1 MPIHSGQ
8 ISQLHSKGEA
18 LRTGID
24 GDHSLLSQKEIELAI
39 KWMIGRMD
47 YIDSI
52 CFDSFPLFSPAK
64 TGQWTTSSGGS
75 WMGGFWSGWWW
86 LRAYITKSASDHV
99 KATDICRRLS
109 SKVTVDS
116 INRSFIFW
124 YGAALG
130 NRWFDDVDAQALV
143 RSSIAAIVTSY
154 NPALKCFP
162 LGKAMGGG
170 ENGSQCIS
178 IDSMAALIQLI
189 GNSVVEQDQI
199 MLRNHVDTMLENCF
213 DTQGAFHASASYR
226 QGKFTPSDNAGEWS
240 RGQAWGMLGLCRAAT
255 RWEEPY
261 VTYAQTACEYWK
273 NSRTDSLP
281 LNCLNGSN
289 ELRDPSSAV
298 IASLAMISL
307 ADLIPDGEPWRMNA
321 HQLIT
326 DVVRSQ
332 YFMDSQAT
340 EVQGENQ
347 AADSGIFQGCC
358 YRTRSGG
365 QEELVETPWGSF
377 FLMVTLCSL
386 AQIIKPE
393 DV

>member
-8 ISQLHSKGEA
+8 ISQLHSKDAA
-18 LRTGID
+18 LRAGID
-24 GDHSLLSQKEIELAI
+24 GNHSLLNQKEIELAI
-39 KWMIGRMD
+39 KSMIGRMD

-52 CFDSFPLFSPAK
+52 CFDSFPLYSPAK
-64 TGQWTTSSGGS
+64 IGQWTTSSGGS
-75 WMGGFWSGWWW
+75 WVGGFWSGWWW
-86 LRAYITKSASDHV
+86 LRAYITKSTSDRV

-109 SKVTVDS
+109 SKMAVDS

-130 NRWFDDVDAQALV
+130 NHWFGDVNAQALA
-143 RSSIAAIVTSY
+143 RSSITAVVTSY
-154 NPALKCFP
+154 NPELKCFP

-170 ENGSQCIS
+170 ENGNQCIS
-178 IDSMAALIQLI
+178 IDSMAALIQLL

-199 MLRNHVDTMLENCF
+199 KLRHHVDTILENCF
-213 DTQGAFHASASYR
+213 DTQGAFHASASYS
-226 QGKFTPSDNAGEWS
+226 QGKFVPSDNAGAWS
-240 RGQAWGMLGLCRAAT
+240 RGQAWGMLGLCRAAA

-261 VTYAQTACEYWK
+261 ITYAQAACEYWK

-281 LNCLNGSN
+281 LNRMNGSN

-307 ADLIPDGEPWRMNA
+307 ADLIPDGDQWRMSA

-326 DVVRSQ
+326 DIVRSQ
-332 YFMDSQAT
+332 YFKGFQDT
-340 EVQGENQ
+340 ETQGENQ
-347 AADSGIFQGCC
+347 AADSGKFQGCC
-358 YRTRSGG
+358 YRTSSS
-365 QEELVETPWGSF
+365 QEELAETPWGSF
-377 FLMVTLCSL
+377 FLMVTLCAL
-386 AQIIKPE
+386 AQIIKPK